1 MPAESSVHTHPFSA
15 ASHRAN
21 LALCIATGID
31 MKPEIRLAQWL
42 MASVFVVMG
51 GYRLWQALHGVPT
64 SNTTLGLSAAEL
76 ALGIA
81 IAAGWRLRGVALL
94 AAVLVLVDA
103 AMSHKFWLLQGA
115 ERGGQLL
122 HFMKN
127 IGFVGG
133 LLLLASV
140 AVGKRR

>member
-1 MPAESSVHTHPFSA
+1 
-15 ASHRAN
+15 
-21 LALCIATGID
+21 

-42 MASVFVVMG
+42 MASVFIVMG

-64 SNTTLGLSAAEL
+64 SNTTLGFSVAEL
-76 ALGIA
+76 VLGIA
-81 IAAGWRLRGVALL
+81 IAAGWRLRGMALL
-94 AAVLVLVDA
+94 AAVLMLVDA
-103 AMSHKFWLLQGA
+103 AMSHKFWVLQGA
-115 ERGGQLL
+115 EQGTQLL

-127 IGFVGG
+127 IGFAGG